1 MNSICHNFP
10 SEAHHWAMQT
20 VAGFEISMKSVSC
33 HLFSRFIVDNF
44 WVSHSCPFTY
54 TVFIIINRKRVAVF
68 SYIFQRCTLFTTISI
83 LSIPLDYT
91 KQWLGSKLV

>member
-20 VAGFEISMKSVSC
+20 VTGFEISMKLVSC
-33 HLFSRFIVDNF
+33 HLFSSCIVGNL
-44 WVSHSCPFTY
+44 WVCRSYPFTF
-54 TVFIIINRKRVAVF
+54 TVFIIIYRKRVAVF

-83 LSIPLDYT
+83 LGIPLDYT
-91 KQWLGSKLV
+91 KLWLGSKLV